1 MAVQANVA
9 NDLLTNTGKRNM
21 MLGMFLGISIGVH
34 VIIFLLLGN
43 FIIVRDMQQAE
54 RQFKAI
60 AAQDDGAAGGA
71 QLSDA
76 EVLTGVPQFQTTQLL
91 DTSALLN
98 LELPEISIGNM
109 NLGLGGGGLGIGGL
123 GDLDF
128 GNTGSTTAP
137 ALRVNEL
144 GFDTA
149 VSSAQFNGVVFDMK
163 RTPEGDAVDTFQSA
177 NMFTRDTTPA
187 TKNMLKQV
195 SDWASG
201 SWSLNELRN
210 NYFTVAQDVPR
221 NHFIQPQTS
230 IAQMPRLL
238 GVQGKAST
246 HGLLGYYLGEYLV
259 PDTGQYRFLG
269 RADGILIVRVNN
281 QVVLDAS
288 SPKPLSNFTPGDE
301 VDKLFNVP
309 KDGVTG
315 QWLTLR
321 AGQKVRI
328 EVLNGCTTGLEYGS
342 WLLLQQAGSG
352 RLPQIFSIQPLS
364 DAEKRAL
371 SQYDHSSGR
380 F

>member
-1 MAVQANVA
+1 MAAQANAA
-9 NDLLTNTGKRNM
+9 NDLLTNVGKRNM
-21 MLGMFLGISIGVH
+21 MLGLFLGVSIGVH
-34 VIIFLLLGN
+34 VAIFLLLGT
-43 FIIVRDMQQAE
+43 FKIIRDVDQTE

-60 AAQDDGAAGGA
+60 SAQDEGASGSNM
-71 QLSDA
+71 LSDA

-109 NLGLGGGGLGIGGL
+109 KLGLDSGGLGVGGL

-144 GFDTA
+144 GFDAA
-149 VSSAQFNGVVFDMK
+149 VTSALFNGQVFDMK
-163 RTPEGDAVDTFQSA
+163 RMPDGNAVPGLQAGSL
-177 NMFTRDTTPA
+177 FTDQVVPA
-187 TKNMLKQV
+187 TTSMLDGV
-195 SDWASG
+195 SKWASG
-201 SWSLNELRN
+201 SWSLNELRST
-210 NYFTVAQDVPR
+210 YFSVAQDLPR

-230 IAQMPRLL
+230 VAQLPSVL

-246 HGLLGYYLGEYLV
+246 HGLLAYYTGEYLV

-281 QVVLDAS
+281 EVVLDGS
-288 SPKPLSNFTPGDE
+288 SPKPLSQFTPGAQ
-301 VDKLFNVP
+301 VNKLFGVP
-309 KDGVTG
+309 EGGVSG
-315 QWLTLR
+315 NWMNLR
-321 AGQKVRI
+321 AGQKLRI
-328 EVLNGCTTGLEYGS
+328 EVLLGRSTGTNFGS
-342 WLLLQQAGSG
+342 WLLIQQAGSG

-364 DAEKRAL
+364 DTEKRAL
-371 SQYDHSSGR
+371 SQYPDATGR